1 MRNMK
6 WKTEILTIPNLIS
19 LFRLILI
26 PVYMSVYLK
35 AENSRQYFQAG
46 LILALS
52 CATDAIDGKIARQFH
67 MTSTV
72 GKILDP
78 VADKLTQFILIL
90 CLSVRYPILNSV
102 IGLFLVK
109 ELFQIGM
116 GVFHLHH
123 GKMLPGA
130 LLAGKICTAVLFIS
144 LLILVLFPDIHKIFV
159 YTVAITD
166 LIFLSIS
173 LICYFSAYFGREI
186 KVQDF
191 RNE

>member
-1 MRNMK
+1 MK
-6 WKTEILTIPNLIS
+6 WKLEILTIPNLIS

-35 AENSRQYFQAG
+35 AENSRQYFHAG

-102 IGLFLVK
+102 MGLFIVK

-116 GVFHLHH
+116 GVFHLHQ

-130 LLAGKICTAVLFIS
+130 LMAGKICTAVLFIS
-144 LLILVLFPDIHKIFV
+144 LLVLVLFPEIQISV
-159 YTVAITD
+159 VRAVAMTD
-166 LIFLSIS
+166 LIFLTIS
-173 LICYFSAYFGREI
+173 LLSYFSAYFGRET
-186 KVQDF
+186 KVQDLKK
-191 RNE
+191 E